1 MARLVTTPWSRKK
14 LVMIRKGQPQESPD
28 VTEEESAPVGRPRAE
43 QGGDDPLI
51 APQMSHSEPWLSCVD
66 WQRKWEMSLGRAAV
80 EGHRSLGSFRE
91 TNGCMASQRMV
102 LQHAVCGTNCG
113 REFA

>member
-1 MARLVTTPWSRKK
+1 MELGSYFLFLQEQIKDIIISRKK

-91 TNGCMASQRMV
+91 TTAAWLREQGDWNGS
-102 LQHAVCGTNCG
+102 
-113 REFA
+113 